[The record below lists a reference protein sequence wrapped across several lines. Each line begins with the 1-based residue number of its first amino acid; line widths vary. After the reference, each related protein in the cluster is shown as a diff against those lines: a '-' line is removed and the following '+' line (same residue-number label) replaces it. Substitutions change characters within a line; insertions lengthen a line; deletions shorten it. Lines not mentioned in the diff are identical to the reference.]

1 MTTPPD
7 EQILDALRRADAAR
21 LARLLEAGGR
31 GPDVLGRLVRHDN
44 ARVRYLGL
52 TLLAE
57 RVAASPPGA
66 GDPGAV
72 ERDGLVALL
81 PRVLSGSPEEAL
93 VLAGLC
99 AHLGP
104 RLPRDRRPDWRS
116 AGLPVRAR
124 VAWLRAE
131 LLTDPAVIRD
141 GTPGELLYQAV
152 RAGDLMAA
160 HRPAHLVAELV
171 SSRNPVLQAEALR
184 LARQGLHTGLLAPA
198 TVRARLVPLLDAADA
213 GVAVGALNELAEP
226 WAAMLPLERSLLA
239 PFLTADAAT
248 GRPEAAAAALTT
260 AARHGHGGLLRQVTE
275 DPDLPPV
282 LRGRALE
289 LLGASAEREDISG
302 LLEVAAQDPLL
313 LAGPVLTC
321 LRGLHRRGHFP
332 AERDVRPLVGLALTD
347 HSIPARAV
355 ATVLYTCRR
364 AMYEALADA
373 PDGDPDWPRR
383 LDLLV
388 ALAGQGAP
396 ELPIGETIT
405 GRLQAAPAPGPF
417 LDAIRTLRHAGAEEA
432 VIALLPTA
440 PLAALGVLEAIGG
453 SRTVR
458 VLAEGLGLPPA
469 GGGDGD
475 EVTVTSG
482 EAGTIVPSLRGVRN
496 RALEIL
502 WHLSREP
509 EERERILVRLDPT
522 DLPGRIAADLGG
534 PDEAELALLRS
545 RPAPDDPVAALCRL
559 ADHGGAGTG
568 TLPVIADL
576 LLRIVRDLA
585 SPPAEGSGPSGRDA
599 ARPPGEPEVPQE
611 VLDAVHALGCR
622 LHRRQRIRPVCLLD
636 AVDERAAG
644 HCLVATMALELL
656 DRPALSG
663 AEQAVLLRSLLR
675 VPDVVN
681 VRPRV
686 HPLLRSRDPDVRKHV
701 IALLAR
707 DAHGDDAQALSAT
720 LTVLT
725 RSGDIRTVRQALL
738 ALGHARARWAVV
750 PVAACLDH
758 PNMNIKKT
766 AASVLVRAGGPAAV
780 PRLLH
785 WLGRHDNPGLRTALV
800 EALRTILGDAYAATL
815 LAAAEQCEDRRA
827 RGLLLAGLDGV
838 LTGRAV
844 LALDAQVSA
853 VVPALL
859 GLVSSGGVRL
869 ASGSAGELAEPM
881 SRHGVTPPAARTPG
895 APAARASGPGDGADS
910 EVAVLLTG
918 GWNASAALRIAARP
932 EPPDAHRLAELR
944 KLRPLLE
951 DWLGLTARA
960 RSADARLRLLRCVLR
975 LCPGPWTSGEVAAFA
990 RFGGVLITVLDE
1002 VAGGRPGTGT
1012 AAEEF
1017 AGELMAPLAAVA
1029 PRLSDVERFAVV
1041 ESVRALP
1048 VGAGGGTAVLGLLR
1062 QCGAVLVR
1070 ADLDRALAAA
1080 HLGADPWRAG
1090 PAVLREAFG
1099 VPERAAAPAGRAAS
1113 DDRAE
1118 SGELSAWQAALSAAV
1133 RTPRAFEEFRRT
1145 ALPAPDS
1152 RDRLDALI
1160 VAHPDA
1166 DPTVRDR
1173 LVDWMQLLQPL
1184 DAPAWTIAE
1193 TSETSG
1199 SAGTVGAA
1207 AGPAAATPPAAA
1219 RTVHSDDL
1227 DQPRSA
1233 ALRDRLLTMLDA
1245 PDPDRRNAAAKA
1257 LRAWPEPGTARAVLR
1272 AFLRGRVDEETG
1284 GARLARTFATVGEA
1298 ELRGDGVRPDRV
1310 LRMAGWLDP
1319 WDLPPLVPLVV
1330 EWWESGPPGLRAEA
1344 GNVLSRVPGDVLAQ
1358 LLGARVDAGSP
1369 GILELLS
1376 GQPLLRTP
1384 ALVRARRH
1392 LRTEGR
1398 DALADRLLLV
1408 EGPLRGPEAAGQ
1420 DAAAL
1425 EALRSAAP
1433 VATEGAGAAPALRDL
1448 LDRARGGTP
1457 EEIRRALTLLA
1468 ERYGRRP
1475 VGQGRPVPYD
1485 DREQELSGLIDDL
1498 LRHPKAGVRLH
1509 AHRTS
1514 RALLDR
1520 STHARQTM
1528 FLLDDPQ
1535 PDVVRMAIRTLAHA
1549 GWEPAIPA
1557 LTGLLGHAQPTVRGA
1572 AVEAIGRFGAAA
1584 VPALRR
1590 AAAHA
1595 RPDRRSRY
1603 TDVLAQL
1610 MSADDA

>member
-7 EQILDALRRADAAR
+7 EQIQDALRRADAAR
-21 LARLLEAGGR
+21 LARLLGAGGC
-31 GPDVLGRLVRHDN
+31 GPDVLGRLVRHGS
-44 ARVRYLGL
+44 ARVRHLGL

-57 RVAASPPGA
+57 RVTASPRGA
-66 GDPGAV
+66 GDPGAA

-81 PRVLSGSPEEAL
+81 PRVLSGSPEESL

-104 RLPRDRRPDWRS
+104 RLSPERWPDWRS
-116 AGLPVRAR
+116 AGLPVPVR

-131 LLTDPAVIRD
+131 VLTDPAIIRD

-152 RAGDLMAA
+152 RGSDLMSA
-160 HRPAHLVAELV
+160 HRPAHLVAELAG
-171 SSRNPVLQAEALR
+171 SRDPVLRAEALR

-198 TVRARLVPLLDAADA
+198 TVRARLVALLDAADA
-213 GVAVGALNELAEP
+213 GVAAGALDELAEP
-226 WAAMLPLERSLLA
+226 WAAMLPVERSLLA

-248 GRPEAAAAALTT
+248 GRPGAAAAALTT
-260 AARHGHGGLLRQVTE
+260 AARHGHGALLRQVTQ
-275 DPDLPPV
+275 DPDLPSV

-302 LLEVAAQDPLL
+302 LLAVAAQDPLL
-313 LAGPVLTC
+313 FAGPVLTC

-332 AERDVRPLVGLALTD
+332 AERDVRPLVGLALAD
-347 HSIPARAV
+347 HSIPSRDV

-373 PDGDPDWPRR
+373 PDGDPGWPRR

-405 GRLQAAPAPGPF
+405 GRLPAAPAPGPF
-417 LDAIRTLRHAGAEEA
+417 LDAIRTLRHVDAEEA

-440 PLAALGVLEAIGG
+440 PAAALGALEAIGG

-458 VLAEGLGLPPA
+458 VLSEGLGLHPL
-469 GGGDGD
+469 GDGD
-475 EVTVTSG
+475 GVTVTGG
-482 EAGTIVPSLRGVRN
+482 ETGTIVPSLRGVRN

-509 EERERILVRLDPT
+509 EERERVLVRLDPT

-534 PDEAELALLRS
+534 PDEAELALLCS
-545 RPAPDDPVAALCRL
+545 RPAPDEPVAELCRL
-559 ADHGGAGTG
+559 AEHGGAGTR

-585 SPPAEGSGPSGRDA
+585 SPPAEGSAASGPDA
-599 ARPPGEPEVPQE
+599 ARPPGEPELPQE
-611 VLDAVHALGCR
+611 VLDAVHALGQR
-622 LHRRQRIRPVCLLD
+622 LHQRRRIRPVCLLD
-636 AVDERAAG
+636 AADEREAG
-644 HCLVATMALELL
+644 HCLVATMALDLL
-656 DRPALSG
+656 ERPALSG
-663 AEQAVLLRSLLR
+663 GEQAVVLRSLLR

-681 VRPRV
+681 VRARV
-686 HPLLRSRDPDVRKHV
+686 HPLLRSRDPDVRKQV

-707 DAHGDDAQALSAT
+707 DAQEDDAQALSAT

-725 RSGDIRTVRQALL
+725 GSGDIRTVRQALL
-738 ALGHARARWAVV
+738 ALGHARARWAAVA
-750 PVAACLDH
+750 VAACLDH

-766 AASVLVRAGGPAAV
+766 AASVLVRAGGPVAV

-785 WLGRHDNPGLRTALV
+785 WLARHDNPGLRTALV

-815 LAAAEQCEDRRA
+815 LAAAEQSEDRRT

-838 LTGRAV
+838 LTARAV

-869 ASGSAGELAEPM
+869 ASGSAEELAEPM
-881 SRHGVTPPAARTPG
+881 SRHGVTPPATRTPG
-895 APAARASGPGDGADS
+895 AAAARACGPGDADGFD
-910 EVAVLLTG
+910 VALLLTG

-932 EPPDAHRLAELR
+932 EPLDAHRLEELR

-990 RFGGVLITVLDE
+990 RFGGVLTTVLDE
-1002 VAGGRPGTGT
+1002 IAGGRPGV
-1012 AAEEF
+1012 AEEF
-1017 AGELMAPLAAVA
+1017 AAELMAVLAAVA
-1029 PRLSDVERFAVV
+1029 PRLSGVERFAVV

-1048 VGAGGGTAVLGLLR
+1048 LGAGGGTEVLGLLR

-1070 ADLDRALAAA
+1070 ADLGRALDAAR
-1080 HLGADPWRAG
+1080 LGADPWQAA

-1099 VPERAAAPAGRAAS
+1099 VPERAAVPAGRAAPGGGTAS
-1113 DDRAE
+1113 GDRAAP
-1118 SGELSAWQAALSAAV
+1118 SRELSAWQAALSAAV
-1133 RTPRAFEEFRRT
+1133 RTPRALEEFRRRA

-1152 RDRLDALI
+1152 RERLDALI
-1160 VAHPDA
+1160 VAYPDA
-1166 DPTVRDR
+1166 GPGVRDR
-1173 LVDWMQLLQPL
+1173 LVDWMQQLQPL
-1184 DAPAWTIAE
+1184 DAPAWTITE
-1193 TSETSG
+1193 TAG
-1199 SAGTVGAA
+1199 GAGTVRAPAATSPAA
-1207 AGPAAATPPAAA
+1207 AGS
-1219 RTVHSDDL
+1219 VHSDDL

-1233 ALRDRLLTMLDA
+1233 ALRARLLTMLDA
-1245 PDPDRRNAAAKA
+1245 PDRGGRNTAAKA
-1257 LRAWPEPGTARAVLR
+1257 LRAWPEPGTARTVLR
-1272 AFLRGRVDEETG
+1272 AFLCGRVDEEAG
-1284 GARLARTFATVGEA
+1284 GAGLARTFATVGEA

-1344 GNVLSRVPGDVLAQ
+1344 RNVLSRVPGDVLAQ
-1358 LLGARVDAGSP
+1358 LLGERVDAGSP
-1369 GILELLS
+1369 DILELLC

-1384 ALVRARRH
+1384 ALVRARRL

-1398 DALADRLLLV
+1398 DALADRLRLV
-1408 EGPLRGPEAAGQ
+1408 EGPLRGPGAAGE

-1425 EALRSAAP
+1425 EALRSPAP
-1433 VATEGAGAAPALRDL
+1433 AATEEAGAPPASGDL
-1448 LDRARGGTP
+1448 FDRARTGSP

-1468 ERYGRRP
+1468 EQYGRRP
-1475 VGQGRPVPYD
+1475 VDEGRPGTHGGPE
-1485 DREQELSGLIDDL
+1485 RELCALIDDL

-1549 GWEPAIPA
+1549 GWKPALPA
-1557 LTGLLGHAQPTVRGA
+1557 LTGLLGHAQPTVRSA

-1610 MSADDA
+1610 MGADNA